1 MKPSITLN
9 RNVLKWLQ
17 IHSDLIANEN
27 YKDLVSILKDE
38 TPELFKD
45 DSLRVIEKDVKEAI
59 SKDSKRGRKETS
71 TMIYKEIFNKEVFG
85 KYLECDII
93 FALPF
98 LPFIDLKSKGLA
110 QTAYIMRC
118 MKIIKADV
126 PFKGIYYLFERILK
140 CYNLPICTYQAFAN
154 ELRIILEEDEPK
166 KANGD
171 FISYPI
177 KERIA
182 HAFFIKNGINA
193 MLEYLDKGEF
203 T

>member
-17 IHSDLIANEN
+17 IHSDLITNEK
-27 YKDLVSILKDE
+27 YRDLISILKEE
-38 TPELFKD
+38 TPELFKEE
-45 DSLRVIEKDVKEAI
+45 SLKAMEKDVKETI
-59 SKDSKRGRKETS
+59 SKDSKRGRKESS
-71 TMIYKEIFNKEVFG
+71 TMIYKEIFNKEIFG
-85 KYLECDII
+85 NYLDHNII

-98 LPFIDLKSKGLA
+98 LPFIDLNSKGLA
-110 QTAYIMRC
+110 QTAYIMRY

-126 PFKGIYYLFERILK
+126 PIKGIYHLFEDILTIH
-140 CYNLPICTYQAFAN
+140 NLPICTYQAFVN
-154 ELRIILEEDEPK
+154 EFRIILEEDEPK
-166 KANGD
+166 QKGD

-177 KERIA
+177 KERIT

-193 MLEYLDKGEF
+193 MLDYLNKGEF

>member
-17 IHSDLIANEN
+17 IHSDLIPNEN

-38 TPELFKD
+38 TPELFKE
-45 DSLRVIEKDVKEAI
+45 DSLKAMEKDVKETI
-59 SKDSKRGRKETS
+59 SKNSKRGRKETS
-71 TMIYKEIFNKEVFG
+71 TMIYKDIFNEEIFGDF
-85 KYLECDII
+85 LEHDII

-98 LPFIDLKSKGLA
+98 LPFIDLNSKGLA
-110 QTAYIMRC
+110 QTAYIMKV
-118 MKIIKADV
+118 MKIIKDDV
-126 PFKGIYYLFERILK
+126 PIKGIYHLFSNILM
-140 CYNLPICTYQAFAN
+140 CHNLPILTYQAFAN
-154 ELRIILEEDEPK
+154 EFKIILEEDEPK
-166 KANGD
+166 HKGD

>member
-1 MKPSITLN
+1 M
-9 RNVLKWLQ
+9 
-17 IHSDLIANEN
+17 
-27 YKDLVSILKDE
+27 
-38 TPELFKD
+38 
-45 DSLRVIEKDVKEAI
+45 EKDVKEAV

-71 TMIYKEIFNKEVFG
+71 TMIYKDIFNKEIFG
-85 KYLECDII
+85 NFLEHDII

-98 LPFIDLKSKGLA
+98 LPFVDINSKGLA
-110 QTAYIMRC
+110 QTAYIMKV
-118 MKIIKADV
+118 MKIIKEDV
-126 PFKGIYYLFERILK
+126 PTKGIYHLFKDILTIH
-140 CYNLPICTYQAFAN
+140 NLPICTYQAFAN
-154 ELRIILEEDEPK
+154 ELNNNIYDDS
-166 KANGD
+166 N